1 MNISI
6 ASPHFGRGSGQLNG
20 SFREFKSDASPFSK
34 HSGKNQTNITESE
47 GRKLINIRK
56 ISSGLLL
63 RLDRFV

>member
-34 HSGKNQTNITESE
+34 HSGKNQTNITE
-47 GRKLINIRK
+47 
-56 ISSGLLL
+56 
-63 RLDRFV
+63 